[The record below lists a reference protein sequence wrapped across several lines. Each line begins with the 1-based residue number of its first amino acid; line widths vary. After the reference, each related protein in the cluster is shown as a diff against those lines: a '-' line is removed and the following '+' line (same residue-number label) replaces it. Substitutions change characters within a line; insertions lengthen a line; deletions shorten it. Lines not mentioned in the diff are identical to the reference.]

1 MATTSLRKTEIKFI
15 SVFSLCTLLWTLTPD
30 AFAISGK
37 SKSVKSVV
45 KTTSKSAPKI
55 AGRTSQAPIL
65 NTFLNGLGA
74 PNSTDGIDGDF
85 YLDTL
90 SSNLYGPKKKGKWP
104 LPKSLVGPVGPQG
117 PIGKQGSD
125 GKVGDKG
132 TTTSSAGSQGAQGP
146 QGVQGISGPAG
157 LAGPSGPSG
166 SQGPGGGSGGVGPA
180 GGVGPQGSVG
190 PAGSPGG
197 QGVPGTTGT
206 TGARGPVGETG
217 TAGAIGTQGPVGPQG
232 SAGILTLIKG
242 TIASFTLSTS
252 SGGTGVDSSAIVQY
266 KQNKKYEFSIKLI
279 GTIPASQTKKAFGM
293 SVIATNST
301 NLTYVVTTIE
311 ANTLRNGNVEHEY
324 VFESSGT
331 FECPSVPGLLS
342 FSVLDAQGI
351 TGANPMAITGSYLM
365 REVSSIFT
373 VNQGSPVST
382 W

>member
-1 MATTSLRKTEIKFI
+1 MASTSLIKREIKLI
-15 SVFSLCTLLWTLTPD
+15 SVISLSALLWTLTPD
-30 AFAISGK
+30 AFAVSGK
-37 SKSVKSVV
+37 NKSI
-45 KTTSKSAPKI
+45 KTATKT
-55 AGRTSQAPIL
+55 AGRTTQAPTL
-65 NTFLNGLGA
+65 NTLLNGLGA
-74 PNSTDGIDGDF
+74 PEATDGIDGDF

-132 TTTSSAGSQGAQGP
+132 ASTSSSGTQGTQGTQGP

-217 TAGAIGTQGPVGPQG
+217 TVGADGSQGSIGPQG
-232 SAGILTLIKG
+232 LAGVSTLIKG
-242 TIASFTLSTS
+242 SIASLTLSTS
-252 SGGTGVDSSAIVQY
+252 TGGTGIDSAAIVQF
-266 KQNKKYEFSIKLI
+266 KQNKSYEFIIKLI
-279 GTIPASQTKKAFGM
+279 GSIAASQTKKTFGM
-293 SVIATNST
+293 SVTATNST
-301 NLTYVVTTIE
+301 NLDFIVTTLE
-311 ANTLRNGNVEHEY
+311 ANTLRHGNSVHEY
-324 VFESSGT
+324 VLEASGT
-331 FECPSVPGLLS
+331 FECPSIPGLLS

-351 TGANPMAITGSYLM
+351 TGANSMIITGSYLL
-365 REVSSIFT
+365 REVNAIFN
-373 VNQGSPVST
+373 VPQGNPVSS